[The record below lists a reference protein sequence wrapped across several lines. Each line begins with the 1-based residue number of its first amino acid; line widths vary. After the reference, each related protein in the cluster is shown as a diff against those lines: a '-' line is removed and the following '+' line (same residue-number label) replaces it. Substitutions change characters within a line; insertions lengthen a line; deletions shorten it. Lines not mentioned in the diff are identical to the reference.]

1 MTALIKRVCVGD
13 DGALKYT
20 LVGLDGVR
28 RCVETRAV
36 PLARGAEAGFSALAV
51 TLELTEGT
59 SRDPGRQEPEEW
71 AAERDRLTQAA
82 EVAEGERHR
91 LREELRTA
99 LWDTWN
105 QQQTHKAEKW
115 ATERDKLKAA
125 LHAVEAGREGSAE
138 EWAAERDRLT
148 QAAEVAEGERHRLHQ
163 RRDELEK
170 ALRQAQTQQQTQ
182 AEEWAAERD
191 KLKAALHAAEAGR
204 EGSVAE
210 WAAERDRLTQAAE
223 VADDERRRL
232 REELRTAL
240 WDSWNQQQTHKAE
253 KWATEGHGAVP
264 QRL

>member
-51 TLELTEGT
+51 TLDLTEGT

-82 EVAEGERHR
+82 EVADDERRR
-91 LREELRTA
+91 LREELRTS
-99 LWDTWN
+99 LWDTWRL
-105 QQQTHKAEKW
+105 QQTHQAEEW

-125 LHAVEAGREGSAE
+125 LHAAEAGREGSAE
-138 EWAAERDRLT
+138 GWAAERDRLT
-148 QAAEVAEGERHRLHQ
+148 QTAEAAEGERHRLNQ
-163 RRDELEK
+163 RRDELDK

-182 AEEWAAERD
+182 AEEWAAEWD
-191 KLKAALHAAEAGR
+191 KLKAAVHAVEDRWQQLAEETGLQR
-204 EGSVAE
+204 EQMTHALQDAVN
-210 WAAERDRLTQAAE
+210 
-223 VADDERRRL
+223 V
-232 REELRTAL
+232 LRTSSL
-240 WDSWNQQQTHKAE
+240 PKSE
-253 KWATEGHGAVP
+253 S
-264 QRL
+264 